1 MQRPGEAAAAHR
13 RYVRNSTKVIVILG
27 LSFLFLAIENAL
39 DGVVPVSGLLAVVS
53 MACVLKR
60 RSVAFVS
67 KRLSDCRAARSFF
80 PSPCLP
86 SSSRRR
92 SERSALI

>member
-67 KRLSDCRAARSFF
+67 KRLSEKFF
-80 PSPCLP
+80 C
-86 SSSRRR
+86 SSSS
-92 SERSALI
+92 SERRLTSVIRSKPARPLC